1 MATFAKT
8 GVWRRGYDIDAVDT
22 FFDKAKK
29 LYQEEELSVELEV
42 EKIRTVA
49 FKLVRNGYDT
59 SEVDHALDRLE
70 QACWQRQRAQ
80 VVSGVGSQE
89 WLTRAYESASSLYP
103 RLNRPR
109 GERFRAPNK
118 GQGYKRSEVDDLLD
132 RLALYFD
139 GKGDMSAGEV
149 TNSSFTMTRKSNG
162 YDVAVV
168 DVYLDR
174 ASSVLQAVE

>member
-59 SEVDHALDRLE
+59 SEVDDALDRLE

-80 VVSGVGSQE
+80 VVSGVEARNGDPG
-89 WLTRAYESASSLYP
+89 LRIGFLP
-103 RLNRPR
+103 LP
-109 GERFRAPNK
+109 AP
-118 GQGYKRSEVDDLLD
+118 E
-132 RLALYFD
+132 
-139 GKGDMSAGEV
+139 
-149 TNSSFTMTRKSNG
+149 
-162 YDVAVV
+162 
-168 DVYLDR
+168 
-174 ASSVLQAVE
+174 